1 MTRRSLQG
9 LLALN
14 GLLLL
19 VLAAVTF
26 TPSATAQQSRFRGN
40 YTMVSGR
47 AQGSTSYMLYIVN
60 QTSRELVAI
69 RYDTPK
75 RVIEGMGY
83 ADLVKDAGLVTQV
96 RK

>member
-1 MTRRSLQG
+1 MTRRSIQG
-9 LLALN
+9 LFLIN

-19 VLAAVTF
+19 ALAVVTF
-26 TPSATAQQSRFRGN
+26 APAATAQQSRFRGN

-47 AQGSTSYMLYIVN
+47 AQGSSPYILYIIDQN
-60 QTSRELVAI
+60 SRELVAI

-75 RVIEGMGY
+75 RVVEGMGY
-83 ADLVKDAGLVTQV
+83 ADLIGDAAVVTKV

>member
-1 MTRRSLQG
+1 MTRRSIQG
-9 LLALN
+9 LFLIN

-19 VLAAVTF
+19 ALAAVTF
-26 TPSATAQQSRFRGN
+26 APAATAQQTRFRGN

-47 AQGSTSYMLYIVN
+47 AQGSSPYILYIIDQN
-60 QTSRELVAI
+60 SRELVAI

-75 RVIEGMGY
+75 RVVEGMGY
-83 ADLVKDAGLVTQV
+83 ADLIGDAAIVTKV

>member
-1 MTRRSLQG
+1 MTRRSIQG
-9 LLALN
+9 LFLVN

-19 VLAAVTF
+19 ALAVVTF
-26 TPSATAQQSRFRGN
+26 APAATAQQNRFRGN

-47 AQGSTSYMLYIVN
+47 AQGSSPYILYIIDQN
-60 QTSRELVAI
+60 SRELVAI

-75 RVIEGMGY
+75 RVVEGMGY
-83 ADLVKDAGLVTQV
+83 ADLIADGAIVTKV

>member
-1 MTRRSLQG
+1 MTRRSLKG
-9 LLALN
+9 LFIVN

-19 VLAAVTF
+19 ALAAVTF
-26 TPSATAQQSRFRGN
+26 GPSATAQQGRFRGN

-47 AQGSTSYMLYIVN
+47 AQGSSPYILYIIDQN
-60 QTSRELVAI
+60 SRELVAI

-75 RVIEGMGY
+75 RVVEGMGY
-83 ADLVKDAGLVTQV
+83 ADLIGDAAVVTKV

>member
-1 MTRRSLQG
+1 MTRRSIKG
-9 LLALN
+9 LFLIN

-19 VLAAVTF
+19 ALAAVTF
-26 TPSATAQQSRFRGN
+26 GPAATAQQSRFRGN

-47 AQGSTSYMLYIVN
+47 AQGSSPYILYIIDQN
-60 QTSRELVAI
+60 SRELVAI

-83 ADLVKDAGLVTQV
+83 ADLIGDGAVVTKV